1 MAIFQF
7 THNFLPFPPPIQ
19 CFIFCSF
26 FSLDIRTLELKTQT
40 RIHESMYSYS
50 SNFLLK
56 PFFYFNYS
64 FHNKPF
70 STWSILSSKLKIMQ
84 RSTHKCRER
93 EKRSTHETFNSLT
106 LCNCS
111 KAMNGE
117 RKKKQQ
123 PFQNSIRVLFL
134 FFYFFFHTLSLF
146 LLVDV
151 IFSPFLSYRT
161 FKTHCN
167 RTKVYFG
174 LYSVRRLFIR
184 FYFLCILAH

>member
-19 CFIFCSF
+19 CFIFCSV

-93 EKRSTHETFNSLT
+93 EKRNTHETFNSLT

-117 RKKKQQ
+117 RKKRTTTISKLDSC
-123 PFQNSIRVLFL
+123 FI
-134 FFYFFFHTLSLF
+134 FFFIFFPHTLSLSSGGC
-146 LLVDV
+146 D
-151 IFSPFLSYRT
+151 I
-161 FKTHCN
+161 
-167 RTKVYFG
+167 
-174 LYSVRRLFIR
+174 
-184 FYFLCILAH
+184 

>member
-19 CFIFCSF
+19 CFIFCSV

-56 PFFYFNYS
+56 LFFYFNYS

-84 RSTHKCRER
+84 RSTHKCREK

-117 RKKKQQ
+117 RKKEQQ
-123 PFQNSIRVLFL
+123 PFQNSIRVLF
-134 FFYFFFHTLSLF
+134 FFIFFFPHTLSLSSGGC
-146 LLVDV
+146 D
-151 IFSPFLSYRT
+151 I
-161 FKTHCN
+161 
-167 RTKVYFG
+167 
-174 LYSVRRLFIR
+174 
-184 FYFLCILAH
+184 

>member
-26 FSLDIRTLELKTQT
+26 FSLDIGTLELKTQT

-50 SNFLLK
+50 LNFLLK
-56 PFFYFNYS
+56 PFFYFIYS

-84 RSTHKCRER
+84 RSTHKCREK

-111 KAMNGE
+111 KAMNSE
-117 RKKKQQ
+117 RKKNNNHFKTR
-123 PFQNSIRVLFL
+123 FV
-134 FFYFFFHTLSLF
+134 FYFFFIFFFPHTLSLSSGGC
-146 LLVDV
+146 D
-151 IFSPFLSYRT
+151 I
-161 FKTHCN
+161 
-167 RTKVYFG
+167 
-174 LYSVRRLFIR
+174 
-184 FYFLCILAH
+184 